1 MSFQGP
7 DSHSYFIRYF
17 LLLFTGSVLG
27 FSIPLLAQHNG
38 SVLISGTIL
47 DSASLQPIEYA
58 AVSVFAAGHAK
69 PLNGSV
75 TDASGSFTIYTKKQP
90 GLHILIESIG
100 YRSVEKGNLLLQNKG
115 ARSLG
120 RILLSRNSSILGVVI
135 INAPDKLI
143 DNRIDKMVFNAE
155 KDLTSQG
162 GVATDILKKI
172 PQVSVDVDGNV
183 ELSGSSSIRFLID
196 GKPSTAFGS
205 NIVDVLQS
213 IPASQIK
220 QVEVITNPGAKY
232 DAEGLGG
239 IINIILKHNAVRG
252 VNGNISLTVT
262 SRNENAS
269 LNLNARN
276 EGFGINVFVNANTR
290 LTATTPLIS
299 ARISQDTGSKTNIF
313 LQQNGNSRF
322 RRYGVESGLGLDWTY
337 RKRNIFNFSVNNN
350 FFGSNSN
357 GFANQNQT
365 ITDYGGNMLEQT
377 FILSNTQNGF
387 RVHEIN
393 ASLDYK
399 RILPGDDHEFD
410 LGVHTTHGSNEFNSA
425 NQQSDLPSDSL
436 FYGTRN
442 NNPERQN
449 ETEMVADYTQPLAR
463 DVGLGVGAK
472 LDFRNINSNSN
483 VFSLQPFT
491 GYTPDSVLSNSLYYR
506 QSVFALYSEISFPV
520 KQWFDAK
527 MGLRYERTTL
537 HTIFS
542 NLAQQ
547 VSEPGYNTF
556 VPSIF
561 FRRKL
566 GTKSTLK
573 LSYSKRIE
581 RPDYRDLN
589 PFINTTDPKNIFAG
603 NPYLKPEIGNRFELA
618 WNHDITD
625 GGSFMITIFY
635 RTSQDDIQPY
645 VVYYASLPVGDTVYT
660 NVAVSTRQNVGL
672 EKNLG
677 FNFFADIHPSPK
689 FSLRTNLF
697 VFHRNIVNALDPGL
711 DAQSWNYRINVNLA
725 YNFSGSLAGELFG
738 NFNSPRNEIQG
749 KYPSFTTYTM
759 ALRKQFWKKK
769 GSVAFTMTNPFNE
782 YVAQKTEITGIG
794 FNVNSTRKIPY
805 RSFGLKFTWKFG
817 KLEFKKQKS
826 ENQDPGQANPDG

>member
-1 MSFQGP
+1 MNFERASRHDSFIWC
-7 DSHSYFIRYF
+7 S
-17 LLLFTGSVLG
+17 LLLFMTGLVC
-27 FSIPLLAQHNG
+27 FSMPVSAQDPELT
-38 SVLISGTIL
+38 VISGTIL
-47 DSASLQPIEYA
+47 DSVSQQPIEYA
-58 AVSVFAAGHAK
+58 AVSVFATGHAK
-69 PLNGSV
+69 PLNG
-75 TDASGSFTIYTKKQP
+75 TLTNASGNFSISIKKQP
-90 GLHILIESIG
+90 GLYIVVESIG
-100 YRSVEKGNLLLQNKG
+100 YRSVEKANLLPQNKD
-115 ARSLG
+115 AKNLG
-120 RILLSRNSSILGVVI
+120 RILLTRNISLLQGVNVI
-135 INAPDKLI
+135 APDKLI

-196 GKPSTAFGS
+196 GKPSSAFGN

-239 IINIILKHNAVRG
+239 IINIILKRNAVRG
-252 VNGNISLTVT
+252 INGNISVT
-262 SRNENAS
+262 MASRNENAS

-276 EGFGINVFVNANTR
+276 ESFGINLFVNANTR
-290 LTATTPLIS
+290 LSATTPLNS
-299 ARISQDTGSKTNIF
+299 ARISQDTGSKTNVL
-313 LQQNGNSRF
+313 LQQDGNSRF
-322 RRYGVESGLGLDWTY
+322 TRFGVESGVGLDWTY
-337 RKRNIFNFSVNNN
+337 HKNNIFNFSVNNN

-357 GFANQNQT
+357 GFTNQSQT
-365 ITDYGGNMLEQT
+365 IADYGGNTLEQA
-377 FILSNTQNGF
+377 FVLSNTQNEF

-399 RILPGDDHEFD
+399 RILPGEDHEFD
-410 LGVHTTHGSNEFNSA
+410 LGVHTTHGSNEFTSA
-425 NQQSDLPSDSL
+425 NQQSDIQSDSL

-449 ETEMVADYTQPLAR
+449 ETEIVADYTQPLAR
-463 DVGLGVGAK
+463 DVGLGVGGK
-472 LDFRNINSNSN
+472 LDFRNIHSYSN
-483 VFSLQPFT
+483 VLSLQPFT
-491 GYTPDSVLSNSLYYR
+491 GYTLDSVLSNSLYYR
-506 QSVFALYSEISFPV
+506 QSVYALYSEIAFPV

-527 MGLRYERTTL
+527 LGLRYERTMLKTV
-537 HTIFS
+537 FS

-547 VSEPGYNTF
+547 VFEPGYNTF

-618 WNHDITD
+618 WSHDITD
-625 GGSFMITIFY
+625 GGSFMITLFY

-645 VVYYASLPVGDTVYT
+645 VVYYASLPVGDTLFT
-660 NVAVSTRQNVGL
+660 NVAVSTRQNIGL

-689 FSLRTNLF
+689 FNVRTNLF
-697 VFHRNIVNALDPGL
+697 IFHRNIVNALDPGL
-711 DAQSWNYRINVNLA
+711 NAHSWNYRVNVNLA

-738 NFNSPRNEIQG
+738 NFNSPRNELQG
-749 KYPSFTTYTM
+749 KYPSFTTYTV
-759 ALRKQFWKKK
+759 ALRKQLWKKK
-769 GSVAFTMTNPFNE
+769 GSLAFTMTNPFNE
-782 YVAQKTEITGIG
+782 YVVQKTEITGIG
-794 FNVNSTRKIPY
+794 FSVNSTRKIPY
-805 RSFGLKFTWKFG
+805 RSFGLNFTWKFG
-817 KLEFKKQKS
+817 KLEFKKQKN

>member
-1 MSFQGP
+1 MNFERASRHDSFIWC
-7 DSHSYFIRYF
+7 S
-17 LLLFTGSVLG
+17 LLLFMTGLVFFTVPVS
-27 FSIPLLAQHNG
+27 AQG
-38 SVLISGTIL
+38 PESTVISGTIL
-47 DSASLQPIEYA
+47 DSVSRQPIEYA
-58 AVSVFAAGHAK
+58 AVSLFVAGHAK
-69 PLNGSV
+69 PLNG
-75 TDASGSFTIYTKKQP
+75 TLTNASGNFSISIKKQP
-90 GLHILIESIG
+90 GLYIVVESIG
-100 YRSVEKGNLLLQNKG
+100 YRSVEKANLLPQNKD
-115 ARSLG
+115 AKNLG
-120 RILLSRNSSILGVVI
+120 RIMLSRNISLLQGVNVI
-135 INAPDKLI
+135 APDKLI
-143 DNRIDKMVFNAE
+143 DNRIDKIVFNAE

-196 GKPSTAFGS
+196 GKPSSAFGS

-252 VNGNISLTVT
+252 MNGNISVTVA

-276 EGFGINVFVNANTR
+276 EGFGINIFVNANTR
-290 LTATTPLIS
+290 LPATTPLNS
-299 ARISQDTGSKTNIF
+299 TRISQDTGSKTNIL
-313 LQQNGNSRF
+313 LQQDGSSRF
-322 RRYGVESGLGLDWTY
+322 RRYGIESGLGLDWTY
-337 RKRNIFNFSVNNN
+337 HKSNIFNFSINNN
-350 FFGSNSN
+350 LFGSNSN
-357 GFANQNQT
+357 GFANQSQT
-365 ITDYGGNMLEQT
+365 IADYGGNTLEQA
-377 FILSNTQNGF
+377 FVLSNTQNEF

-399 RILPGDDHEFD
+399 RMLPGEDHEFD
-410 LGVHTTHGSNEFNSA
+410 LGVHTTHGSNEFTSA
-425 NQQSDLPSDSL
+425 NQQTDMPSDSL

-442 NNPERQN
+442 DNPERQN
-449 ETEMVADYTQPLAR
+449 ETEIVADYTQPLAR

-472 LDFRNINSNSN
+472 LDFRNIHSNSN
-483 VFSLQPFT
+483 VLSLQPFT
-491 GYTPDSVLSNSLYYR
+491 GYTPDSVLSNYLYYR

-527 MGLRYERTTL
+527 MGLRYERTML
-537 HTIFS
+537 HTVFS

-547 VSEPGYNTF
+547 VYEPGYNTF

-689 FSLRTNLF
+689 FNLRTNLF

-769 GSVAFTMTNPFNE
+769 GSLAFTMTNPFNE
-782 YVAQKTEITGIG
+782 YVVQKTEITGIG
-794 FNVNSTRKIPY
+794 FSVNSTRKIPY
-805 RSFGLKFTWKFG
+805 RSFGLNFTWKFG